1 MSLSPSNDGFYSF
14 ITAQVFG
21 EKVACIIRRWF
32 IKLFRDGKKLGTSG
46 QHWLADSRYLVLVIF
61 KDLFLC
67 HGDTATAM
75 EIPQC
80 LFVYTRHFVI
90 VFGFYSVPL
99 LPDG

>member
-1 MSLSPSNDGFYSF
+1 MSPTFNDGFYLF
-14 ITAQVFG
+14 YHGAYLG
-21 EKVACIIRRWF
+21 RKAACITRRGF
-32 IKLFRDGKKLGTSG
+32 IKLLRDGKKLGTSG

-75 EIPQC
+75 EIPQR